1 MSKVSTLPNIGNVI
15 GEKLNKIGIN
25 SAEEFLSRDPYE
37 VFEDLLRNV
46 DPTLCRCALASIVG
60 ASKKEKW
67 HLVMKEAV
75 AKFESKHPKYRW
87 KDC

>member
-1 MSKVSTLPNIGNVI
+1 MSKVSTLPNIGKVI
-15 GEKLNKIGIN
+15 EGKLNKIGID
-25 SAEEFLSRDPYE
+25 SAEEFLLRDPYV
-37 VFEDLLRNV
+37 VFEELLRNV

-75 AKFESKHPKYRW
+75 KNFEEKHPKYKW
-87 KDC
+87 GPC

>member
-1 MSKVSTLPNIGNVI
+1 MSKVSTLPNIGKVI
-15 GEKLNKIGIN
+15 EGKLNRIGIN
-25 SAEEFLSRDPYE
+25 SAEEFLTRDPYE
-37 VFEDLLRNV
+37 VFEELLRKI

-75 AKFESKHPKYRW
+75 EKFEKKHPKYQW
-87 KDC
+87 ENC

>member
-1 MSKVSTLPNIGNVI
+1 MSKVSTLPNIGKVI
-15 GEKLNKIGIN
+15 EGKLNAIGID
-25 SAEEFLSRDPYE
+25 SAEEFLVRDPYV
-37 VFEDLLRNV
+37 VFEELLRKV

-75 AKFESKHPKYRW
+75 AKFEKKHPKYRW
-87 KDC
+87 IDC

>member
-1 MSKVSTLPNIGNVI
+1 MSNVSTLPNIGKVI
-15 GEKLNKIGIN
+15 EGKLNKIGID
-25 SAEEFLSRDPYE
+25 SAEEFLARDPYMI
-37 VFEDLLRNV
+37 FEELLRNV

-75 AKFESKHPKYRW
+75 ATFEKKHPKYRW
-87 KDC
+87 ENC